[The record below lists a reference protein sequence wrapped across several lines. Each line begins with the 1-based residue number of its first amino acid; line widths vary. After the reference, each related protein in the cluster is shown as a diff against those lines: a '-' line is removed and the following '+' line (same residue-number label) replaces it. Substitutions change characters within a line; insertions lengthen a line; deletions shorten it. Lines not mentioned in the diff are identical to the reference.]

1 MKKWS
6 HRTADIANKLLVV
19 YFVLGSTLFF
29 LTILLLSVRDTPQST
44 GYLLIFLGLGFLGS
58 LFAFGRFVNT
68 HSPTSRRPLSLYATV
83 RVAPYDAFV
92 QTLFHTAQRRS
103 FSPQQTIA
111 LSENAHTTFAY
122 LAGEDSTVLL
132 QTVWMPDFDA
142 PLVDAASDAVWN
154 GILAELADCFAAG
167 TVTLLQVVCVQRM
180 NSSFRTFTARKVYQQ
195 ERRYHIV
202 CPLSFGGKKAYL
214 RPAKG
219 IFLDPYYKQAE
230 SLFRELTAD
239 VLEMKKRR
247 KRTIKGG
254 FLHETDCFRHRQ
266 RHGDPML

>member
-19 YFVLGSTLFF
+19 YFVLGFALFF
-29 LTILLLSVRDTPQST
+29 LTLLLLSVRGTPQST
-44 GYLLIFLGLGFLGS
+44 GYLLVFLGLGFLGS
-58 LFAFGRFVNT
+58 LFAFGRFVKA
-68 HSPTSRRPLSLYATV
+68 HSPASRRPLPLYATV
-83 RVAPYDAFV
+83 RLAPYDSFV
-92 QTLFHTAQRRS
+92 QTLFQAAADRG
-103 FSPQQTIA
+103 FSPQQTA
-111 LSENAHTTFAY
+111 TLSQNAHTTFAS

-132 QTVWMPDFDA
+132 QTVWMPDFDES
-142 PLVDAASDAVWN
+142 LVDAASDAAWN
-154 GILAELADCFAAG
+154 DAMETLGDCFSAG
-167 TVTLLQVVCVQRM
+167 TVTLLQLICVQRM
-180 NSSFRTFTARKVYQQ
+180 NSPFRTFAARKVYQQ

-239 VLEMKKRR
+239 VLEMKEK
-247 KRTIKGG
+247 KKKN
-254 FLHETDCFRHRQ
+254 D
-266 RHGDPML
+266 

>member
-19 YFVLGSTLFF
+19 YFVLGSALFF

-58 LFAFGRFVNT
+58 LFAFGRFVNA
-68 HSPTSRRPLSLYATV
+68 HSPASRRPLPLYATV
-83 RVAPYDAFV
+83 RVTPYDAFV
-92 QTLFHTAQRRS
+92 QQLFQSAENRG

-111 LSENAHTTFAY
+111 SSEQAHTSFSYYT
-122 LAGEDSTVLL
+122 GEDGTVLL
-132 QTVWMPDFDA
+132 QTVWMPDFDEA
-142 PLVDAASDAVWN
+142 LVDAASDAAWN
-154 GILAELADCFAAG
+154 SALTELGDCFAAG
-167 TVTLLQVVCVQRM
+167 TVTLLQLVCVQRM
-180 NSSFRTFTARKVYQQ
+180 SSPFRTFAARKVYQQ

-219 IFLDPYYKQAE
+219 TFLDPYYKQAQR
-230 SLFRELTAD
+230 LFRELTED
-239 VLEMKKRR
+239 VFDVENKK
-247 KRTIKGG
+247 KS
-254 FLHETDCFRHRQ
+254 
-266 RHGDPML
+266 